1 MTRWDRLI
9 AARKKLHLSQME
21 AAERV
26 NVGIVTYQRWETG
39 KAEPQ
44 PEHMRQ
50 LYGVFGTMLASE
62 VMARS
67 LEASDRIGF
76 SPASSASGNS
86 SEEKQSGASV
96 EKLDEPGAF
105 IATNMTPH
113 LWFLAFQHYPTPYD
127 RQDAIRQAIKEF
139 DTMNTDNKNY
149 QITRREALCSLATL
163 PMITF
168 GLTIPEKV
176 IQTPQYG
183 SVLAQCAASLEACW
197 ELYQNGNASETTL
210 AFKCASKYLSVL
222 QTISRDSSKHRKEAI
237 DLATHYALVKTLLGW
252 ICIGPTETIQY
263 AKDAVSLSKETENI
277 SLQLSAHSKLAWAYF
292 YTRKYT
298 PALTT
303 AQQAK
308 MLLQGY
314 TQRPNAAPLH
324 PSVYGG
330 TYSTLALMQA
340 KSELSPDAA
349 LGKVTEVDPGNER
362 YAFMTS
368 KRSTLLLEAGWT
380 YCYHDDQTKAM
391 TALEQRVDPE
401 TLAPKIAQSEMGRVE
416 TLNVMALSSLRAKDR
431 DMEKIIHLWIAGIEG
446 AKTLQNEQ
454 RFNESLTIYELMDVI
469 WSGEQ
474 RIAALRDRIAH
485 W

>member
-1 MTRWDRLI
+1 MTKWDRLV
-9 AARKKLHLSQME
+9 AARKELHLSQME

-44 PEHMRQ
+44 PEHLRQ
-50 LYGVFGTMLASE
+50 LYTVFGPL
-62 VMARS
+62 
-67 LEASDRIGF
+67 LEAFDQKSLT
-76 SPASSASGNS
+76 SSSAGKDASQ
-86 SEEKQSGASV
+86 KQQNGAAA

-105 IATNMTPH
+105 IASHMTPY
-113 LWFLAFQHYPTPYD
+113 LWSVAFQHYPTGNS
-127 RQDAIRQAIKEF
+127 RQEAVRQAIKEF

-163 PMITF
+163 PLITF
-168 GLTIPEKV
+168 GLTMPDKV
-176 IQTPQYG
+176 VQPPQY
-183 SVLAQCAASLEACW
+183 SSILAQCASSLEACW
-197 ELYQNGNASETTL
+197 ELYQNGDAGETTL

-222 QTISRDSSKHRKEAI
+222 QAISKDSSKHRNEAI

-252 ICIGPTETIQY
+252 ICVGPTETIQY
-263 AKDAVSLSKETENI
+263 ARDAVALSKETENI

-298 PALTT
+298 LALNT

-308 MLLQGY
+308 LLLQGY
-314 TQRPNAAPLH
+314 TQRPNVKPLH

-340 KSELSPDAA
+340 KNGLSPDVA
-349 LGKVTEVDPGNER
+349 LGKVAEIDPSNER

-368 KRSTLLLEAGWT
+368 RRSTLLLEAGWT
-380 YCYHDDQTKAM
+380 YCYHGDQEKAM
-391 TALEQRVDPE
+391 HALEQRVDPE
-401 TLAPKIAQSEMGRVE
+401 TLTPKIVQSEMGRVE
-416 TLNVMALSSLRAKDR
+416 TLNVMALSSLRGNDR
-431 DMEKIIHLWIAGIEG
+431 DLERTIHFWLASITG
-446 AKTLQNEQ
+446 ARTLQNEQ
-454 RFNESLTIYELMDVI
+454 RFNEALTIYELMDTI
-469 WSGEQ
+469 WPGEL
-474 RIAALRDRIAH
+474 RIAELRDHTAH